1 MKEHPDVLK
10 GKEFWYNL
18 EQQKT
23 KFLEMDYITRLNS
36 LLQILIQSP
45 YEGNIFMNLLI
56 HYFNYFEL
64 KNNYTISI
72 SRIKSSLPP
81 FSLQMT
87 YLISSP
93 FDENIYIV
101 YPNKKIQKVTKEML
115 DSYQASGKIS
125 IYSFGSQQEAKR
137 GR

>member
-1 MKEHPDVLK
+1 
-10 GKEFWYNL
+10 
-18 EQQKT
+18 
-23 KFLEMDYITRLNS
+23 
-36 LLQILIQSP
+36 
-45 YEGNIFMNLLI
+45 MNLLI